1 MRHIWTGTLTVAAL
15 TFPVSLGNAVSRED
29 DFDLHQVRR
38 SDGSRIRMKRYA
50 EADGPDGP
58 EIDFSDTARGYDTGT
73 GQTVILEKEDFA
85 RAYGEKDKQVKVEM
99 FTDASGLPRTAH
111 ETSYYVEPGEGGKRA
126 YAMLAQAMLR
136 AGKAAVV
143 SFAVRQREAT
153 GLLYATD
160 EGYLVLERLQWA
172 ADVKRPDFTLAVPEF
187 TDAENAMTDTFV
199 KTFSGT
205 LDWTAYTDKSRE
217 NLAAVIQGKLE
228 TGQALGTPAVPS
240 AVTPPQDIMAV
251 LTASVEQAQQARA
264 AKTTKAAVARKPR
277 TRKAVA

>member
-15 TFPVSLGNAVSRED
+15 AFPVSLGNAVSRED
-29 DFDLHQVRR
+29 DLGLHQVRR
-38 SDGSRIRMKRYA
+38 EDGSRIRMKRYA

-58 EIDFSDTARGYDTGT
+58 EVDFADTARGYDTGT

-111 ETSYYVEPGEGGKRA
+111 ETSYYVEPGESGKRA

-153 GLLYATD
+153 GVLYATG

-172 ADVKRPDFTLAVPEF
+172 ADVRRPDFTVPVPEF
-187 TDAENAMTDTFV
+187 TSAETAMMDTFV
-199 KTFSGT
+199 ETFT
-205 LDWTAYTDKSRE
+205 RPLEWEKYTDQSRE
-217 NLAAVIQGKLE
+217 NLAAVIQAKLE

-264 AKTTKAAVARKPR
+264 AKAPVRKPR
-277 TRKAVA
+277 ARKAVA